1 MKNLDVIFGRI
12 WPQIKLNSTHS
23 LLQCCFNR
31 LHTTLALE
39 LISSEVRV
47 MSCVYEVVCQRFYH
61 ILMNLQTTNKQIG
74 QFSSYE
80 KQQQHFI
87 IQVKYDLVEKK

>member
-1 MKNLDVIFGRI
+1 
-12 WPQIKLNSTHS
+12 
-23 LLQCCFNR
+23 
-31 LHTTLALE
+31 
-39 LISSEVRV
+39 

>member
-1 MKNLDVIFGRI
+1 MKNLDD
-12 WPQIKLNSTHS
+12 
-23 LLQCCFNR
+23 
-31 LHTTLALE
+31 TTLAIE

-47 MSCVYEVVCQRFYH
+47 MSCVYEVMCQQFCH

-80 KQQQHFI
+80 K
-87 IQVKYDLVEKK
+87 